1 MKLWSALFRRGRTRY
16 GEDTNTGKPF
26 RLRTKDNGEALNSLD
41 ARQGSAV
48 PGGRTT

>member
-1 MKLWSALFRRGRTRY
+1 MKLWSALFRRGRACYR
-16 GEDTNTGKPF
+16 EDTTIGKRF
-26 RLRTKDNGEALNSLD
+26 SLRTKDKGEALNSLD